1 MTARSAFEA
10 IFAAHYDAVTRFA
23 MRRVPQEAVH
33 DVVSETFLTAWRRFD
48 DLRGEPLPWLLG
60 IARRVSANQLRG
72 GERRAALVERL
83 GAQVAGSGAGPDE
96 VDGELLHALARLSE
110 RDREALILVA
120 WDGLTNRQAAEV
132 VGCSATAF
140 GVRLHRARGRLKREL
155 ERRGQGSVDLSNE
168 ASVLR

>member
-1 MTARSAFEA
+1 VTLLSEFEA
-10 IFAAHYDAVTRFA
+10 IYLAHYDAVSRFA
-23 MRRVPQEAVH
+23 TRRVPQAVVN
-33 DVVSETFLTAWRRFD
+33 DVVSETFLAAWRRFD

-72 GERRAALVERL
+72 SERRTALVERL
-83 GAQVAGSGAGPDE
+83 GAEIAGGGGGSRDL
-96 VDGELLHALARLSE
+96 DGELLEALATISE

-132 VGCSATAF
+132 VGCSTTAF
-140 GVRLHRARGRLKREL
+140 GVRLHRARGRLRREL
-155 ERRGQGSVDLSNE
+155 ERSTAGLDLSNE

>member
-1 MTARSAFEA
+1 VSPLSEFEA
-10 IFAAHYDAVTRFA
+10 IYLAHYDAVTRFA
-23 MRRVPQEAVH
+23 TRRVPRDVVN
-33 DVVSETFLTAWRRFD
+33 DVVSETFLAAWRRFD

-72 GERRAALVERL
+72 GERRTALVERL
-83 GAQVAGSGAGPDE
+83 GAEIAGGSGDSRD
-96 VDGELLHALARLSE
+96 VDGELLEALASLSE

-132 VGCSATAF
+132 VGCSMTAF
-140 GVRLHRARGRLKREL
+140 GVRLHRARGRLRREL
-155 ERRGQGSVDLSNE
+155 ARSTAGSVAPSNE